1 MMSRRMVVALSLNFL
16 ASSSSPTARDA
27 FSSCRISSSSLRV
40 ARMMDPSKM
49 SVMSQIFWNDAP
61 WDQWKM
67 TSIRLALKLSTY
79 GSTSTSMPSS
89 LLISAMKRAVRCR
102 SPSGPERSFVS
113 WICSLVLS
121 TGTRQLTSATSW
133 CLSKLLNTPL
143 NMSSVVSSS
152 SAVSISHAARPLS
165 STVPCSSTCCRRR
178 STACRR
184 RASCL
189 NDVSWLSRSSLRSV
203 SARARRLAFRWN
215 ASSMS
220 APSFPWLW

>member
-152 SAVSISHAARPLS
+152 SAVSIWPRCSAHNRLVSMVAGRLQSRALEGTGRPTKGLRA
-165 STVPCSSTCCRRR
+165 PHL
-178 STACRR
+178 AR
-184 RASCL
+184 RAPFEQHRPML
-189 NDVSWLSRSSLRSV
+189 IHMLQ
-203 SARARRLAFRWN
+203 AA
-215 ASSMS
+215 
-220 APSFPWLW
+220 